1 MRLPTTMTAIAISE
15 PGGPEVLKLQTR
27 PMPQPAPGDLVIKV
41 LAAGVNRPD
50 LMQRSGQ
57 YPPPPGASDLPGLE
71 VAGEVVALGEGSTRF
86 RIGDR
91 VCALTPGGG
100 YAAYAATHEATTL
113 PIPAGLSVEQAAALP
128 ETFFTVWVNVFMRSR
143 LKQGETLLVH
153 GGTSGIGTTAIML
166 GKAFGA
172 TVLTTVGSREK
183 ADFCLRLGADVA
195 IDYTQQDFVQEVG
208 RATNHKGADVI
219 LDMVGG
225 DYIDRNY
232 RAAAESGRI
241 AQIAFQKGPKAEV
254 DFTRLLMKRLVHS
267 GSTLRPR
274 TVAEKGEIAR
284 ELEQKVWPLLAAG
297 TVSPVID
304 RVFALADA
312 AAAHR
317 YLEGG
322 THMGKVVLD
331 AASLHD

>member
-15 PGGPEVLKLQTR
+15 PGGPEVLKPQTR
-27 PMPQPAPGDLVIKV
+27 PLPQPAPGDLVIKV

-71 VAGEVVALGEGSTRF
+71 VAGEVVALGERSTRF

-183 ADFCLRLGADVA
+183 ADFCLRLGANVA
-195 IDYTQQDFVQEVG
+195 IDYTQQDFVEEVG

-331 AASLHD
+331 ASSLHD